1 MPPEATSRGRR
12 LAADAQRTSV
22 VAVAVVVDLA
32 EGGARTMTQL
42 AGLDAMFV
50 YGETPS
56 MHLHV
61 CGLVVLDTTSM
72 PGGYRFETI
81 RQMLVERMPR
91 IPAARQVLT
100 PVPFGVGRPYWF
112 DDPHLDVDRH
122 LHRVALPAPGDART
136 LAALIGDIASWPL
149 HRDRPLWEMWVIEG
163 LEDERIALV
172 VKMHHSTIDG
182 VSGANLMGQLFDSS
196 PTEASVAVEP
206 EEYSLQQA
214 PRAAV
219 LFAQAL
225 AGRLAQ
231 PWELA
236 TLVPA
241 TAFRAASTAWR
252 VARRRPSGSSPA
264 APFSAPRTSFNGSIS
279 PRRSVAFTDVALT
292 EVKAVKDTLGV
303 TVNDVLTAVVGGA
316 LRRYLD
322 DRGELPEHSLLAAAP
337 VSVHDQVAGS
347 GTTKLSVMFSKLAT
361 DEKDPLH
368 RVGTIAAANNQAKE
382 IQRLVGADTLLRWA
396 THFPFHAVGMGA
408 RLYSSMHLSEHHPV
422 VHNLILSNVPGPPI
436 PLYLAG
442 ARLVGLYPFGPIM
455 DGAGLNITVLSQE
468 DRVGIGVISCPE
480 LMPRVWDLAE
490 AMPDALAEL
499 VAATRPT

>member
-1 MPPEATSRGRR
+1 MG
-12 LAADAQRTSV
+12 
-22 VAVAVVVDLA
+22 
-32 EGGARTMTQL
+32 QL
-42 AGLDAMFV
+42 AGLDAMFL

-61 CGLVVLDTTSM
+61 CGLIVLDTSSM

-81 RQMLVERMPR
+81 RQMLVDRMPR

-100 PVPFGVGRPYWF
+100 PVPFGVSRPYWF
-112 DDPHLDVDRH
+112 DDPHLDIDRH
-122 LHRVALPAPGDART
+122 LHRVALPAPGDTRA
-136 LAALIGDIASWPL
+136 LATLIGDVASRPL
-149 HRDRPLWEMWVIEG
+149 HRDRPLWEMWVVEG
-163 LEDERIALV
+163 LETERVALA

-182 VSGANLMGQLFDSS
+182 ISGANVMGQLFDLNPTDSQGPSQLSEYNPEHAPS
-196 PTEASVAVEP
+196 P
-206 EEYSLQQA
+206 
-214 PRAAV
+214 AA
-219 LFAQAL
+219 LFADAL
-225 AGRLAQ
+225 VSRLAQ

-236 TLVPA
+236 TLIPA
-241 TAFRAASTAWR
+241 TALRAASTVWR
-252 VARRRPSGSSPA
+252 IARGEPRRASAA
-264 APFSAPRTSFNGSIS
+264 APFSAPRTSFNASIS
-279 PRRSVAFTDVALT
+279 PRRSVAFTDIALADVK
-292 EVKAVKDTLGV
+292 EVKDALGV

-322 DRGELPEHSLLAAAP
+322 DRGELPESSLLAAAP
-337 VSVHDQVAGS
+337 VSVHDQVGGE
-347 GTTKLSVMFSKLAT
+347 GTTKVSVMFSKLAT

-368 RVGTIAAANNQAKE
+368 RVATIAETNGRAKE

-396 THFPFHAVGMGA
+396 KHFPFHAIGLGA
-408 RLYSSMHLSEHHPV
+408 RLYSSFHLSEHHPV

-480 LMPRVWDLAE
+480 LMPRIWDLAE
-490 AMPDALAEL
+490 AMPEALAEL
-499 VAATRPT
+499 VSAVR